1 VTANSAVSFRLKTI
15 ILHVSYKL
23 VFPFELVVTTT
34 ETTLKSSHLLAFLKM
49 IKGVIVSE
57 SRRAYKA
64 SKIKLGEVV
73 LMMAVYS
80 PKLSF
85 FSLFAVR
92 TGSIRRCF
100 EPLIYATPAV
110 HRVTVFVSALFGL
123 PNNFVANQAN
133 KLRAKALLLL
143 TALIWI

>member
-1 VTANSAVSFRLKTI
+1 MTASSAVSFRLRTN
-15 ILHVSYKL
+15 ILHVSHKL
-23 VFPFELVVTTT
+23 IFTFELLLNSTKTTP
-34 ETTLKSSHLLAFLKM
+34 KSSHLLAFLKM

-57 SRRAYKA
+57 SCCAYKA

-85 FSLFAVR
+85 LSLFAVR
-92 TGSIRRCF
+92 TASIRRYF

-133 KLRAKALLLL
+133 KLRAKALVLL
-143 TALIWI
+143 TALIWV